1 MANMFFLFLLVVW
14 TGSITAKQ
22 LEEELC
28 VKYAGGSVYPH
39 TEPIKG
45 SQHNLQFTKAVSKC
59 IGLRLDWAIFKI
71 QFQFPSLHH
80 FGKALP

>member
-1 MANMFFLFLLVVW
+1 MEVPSSTKMVFLFLFVVL

-39 TEPIKG
+39 TEPIKA

-59 IGLRLDWAIFKI
+59 LDLRLN
-71 QFQFPSLHH
+71 
-80 FGKALP
+80 

>member
-14 TGSITAKQ
+14 TGSITTKQ

-39 TEPIKG
+39 AEPIKA

-59 IGLRLDWAIFKI
+59 IGLRLD
-71 QFQFPSLHH
+71 
-80 FGKALP
+80 